1 MLRRERPVQPRRG
14 DGLRA
19 PQRSVICAWSGASV
33 AWILGFSICVG
44 AEQATTTTN
53 TQSSETSSKTK
64 TAGSKSTFGTLTFQ
78 HGLSTGESATT
89 DGTQNAAIP
98 SGQKKSAGALLG
110 GSVPAFETP
119 GLSTWTD
126 TDAKSAPAATTQKA
140 AASPGSSAP
149 PTNQPKPAA
158 SKPDSLISSAPPK
171 KPAAS
176 APPVARAS
184 PSKRSRKAPRDL
196 TVDQIWGP
204 AKSSGSS
211 P

>member
-1 MLRRERPVQPRRG
+1 MRTVIVLFCSAVSVVWVP
-14 DGLRA
+14 GL
-19 PQRSVICAWSGASV
+19 
-33 AWILGFSICVG
+33 SICSG
-44 AEQATTTTN
+44 AEQANTTTS

-64 TAGSKSTFGTLTFQ
+64 TAGSKITFDTFTFQ

-89 DGTQNAAIP
+89 DGKQNAAIP
-98 SGQKKSAGALLG
+98 SGQKKSAGATSG
-110 GSVPAFETP
+110 GSVPAFEVP

-126 TDAKSAPAATTQKA
+126 TDAKSVPAATTQKA
-140 AASPGSSAP
+140 TASPGSSAGL
-149 PTNQPKPAA
+149 TNKPKSAA
-158 SKPDSLISSAPPK
+158 NKTSALVSSAPSK

-176 APPVARAS
+176 APPVARSS
-184 PSKRSRKAPRDL
+184 PSKRSSKSSRDL